1 MELSPAADTS
11 ILATMRQC
19 YNALNR
25 RSRLHPSI
33 LALDLARGTPS
44 GATPNGRPP
53 IWPQLP
59 PELAERVVC
68 CLAPNEV
75 ACTARLIN
83 RAAAAQLHAH
93 RTVRMSQPSPH
104 HAFERRWGGPGAMR
118 GLTLKQRRHLLRLT
132 ASGGDVANLQLAV
145 SQAGCVLTAGVMAAA
160 ASTAQLAACEWLRQ
174 QGCPWNGSV
183 MCAAAASGCLPFCRW
198 LAAAG
203 CPTDDRALAAAA
215 GAGHAELCEWLALGC
230 ARGVSAAQAAA
241 EGGHAALAERL
252 LPPEWGPE
260 PTAMEVG
267 LLLAAVAAGCDLAT
281 LQRLH
286 DAWAP
291 LQQRGAAAN
300 AAGGAGAG
308 AGAGAVPPHPTPPGP
323 LLDSWSGLRVVT
335 AAIGSATPDWAAKVA
350 WLAGRGYPLQVDC
363 WERAARRP
371 DWLPRL
377 AWLGARGLPPDVRA
391 VTAAARAGQLEGLR
405 HILDDCG
412 VQVVPEQRGCV
423 VAEAVRGGH
432 LPVLRELGRRGW
444 GLGPGEAGVGSSV
457 QQAAMLGHGGVAAWL
472 AEGAGQRLGAEVAT
486 AAAAGGSLEVLRWAV
501 SRGCALG
508 ERAFAAAAEWGSEE
522 MVEWL
527 AARSCPM
534 GDDGA
539 AYVHAARNG
548 DLAMLACLRRLRCPW
563 AASGD
568 TLTRA
573 VAQGCR
579 LPLLRWLTAEG
590 CPVDWAAAARASQR
604 GWRRD
609 AELLG
614 WLRAQR
620 RAAAGAWLRRW
631 LQLGGA
637 AGWCAKVAVDA
648 ATCAR
653 RFCWQ
658 LLQAPPPPAPTSL
671 RARVCACGSRFR
683 MRRDEGDDTSALV
696 AGEFSAAL
704 ARQRGNADELFD
716 HLSASQDE
724 LGQQLGRLAAGAPV
738 GRPPR
743 RRGPPAPPARCGV
756 GHGGGWEGP
765 DGHQHRE
772 RESLE

>member
-1 MELSPAADTS
+1 
-11 ILATMRQC
+11 
-19 YNALNR
+19 
-25 RSRLHPSI
+25 
-33 LALDLARGTPS
+33 
-44 GATPNGRPP
+44 
-53 IWPQLP
+53 
-59 PELAERVVC
+59 
-68 CLAPNEV
+68 
-75 ACTARLIN
+75 
-83 RAAAAQLHAH
+83 
-93 RTVRMSQPSPH
+93 
-104 HAFERRWGGPGAMR
+104 
-118 GLTLKQRRHLLRLT
+118 
-132 ASGGDVANLQLAV
+132 
-145 SQAGCVLTAGVMAAA
+145 
-160 ASTAQLAACEWLRQ
+160 
-174 QGCPWNGSV
+174 
-183 MCAAAASGCLPFCRW
+183 MCAAAASGRLPFCRW

-252 LPPEWGPE
+252 LPPDWGPE
-260 PTAMEVG
+260 PAAIEVG

-291 LQQRGAAAN
+291 LQQRGAAAD
-300 AAGGAGAG
+300 ADAGAG
-308 AGAGAVPPHPTPPGP
+308 AGAGAVLPHPTPPGP

-335 AAIGSATPDWAAKVA
+335 AAIGSATPDWAAKVG

-377 AWLGARGLPPDVRA
+377 GWLGARGLPPDVRA
-391 VTAAARAGQLEGLR
+391 VTAAARAGQLEGLSY
-405 HILDDCG
+405 ILDDCG
-412 VQVVPEQRGCV
+412 VQVAPEQRGCV

-579 LPLLRWLTAEG
+579 LPLLRWLIAEG
-590 CPVDWAAAARASQR
+590 CPADWAAAARASQR

-620 RAAAGAWLRRW
+620 RAAA
-631 LQLGGA
+631 
-637 AGWCAKVAVDA
+637 V
-648 ATCAR
+648 
-653 RFCWQ
+653 
-658 LLQAPPPPAPTSL
+658 

-724 LGQQLGRLAAGAPV
+724 LGQQLGRLAAALAAITAAAAAASPALPPGCSGTLARLQRKAADLSIRL
-738 GRPPR
+738 GRVEQR
-743 RRGPPAPPARCGV
+743 LQRVKARLDPAPR
-756 GHGGGWEGP
+756 
-765 DGHQHRE
+765 
-772 RESLE
+772 